1 MNIDW
6 GQLLE
11 GGLIGL
17 IVGFGAS
24 MWGYSQGR
32 KAGRRQAR
40 AEAER
45 QNTAPWAPE
54 GEGN

>member
-1 MNIDW
+1 MNLDW
-6 GQLLE
+6 GQILE

-45 QNTAPWAPE
+45 QNMAPWASE
-54 GEGN
+54 GKGN